1 MLSKPNYNTSAEA
14 LGIVLLSKNFTLS
27 TAESCTGGMI
37 GAALTSIPGS
47 SQWFRGGIIAYDNRI
62 KISLLEV
69 PEAILEKYGAVS
81 EEVVLAMA
89 EGAAKKLNTD
99 CSISVSGIAGPDGGT
114 EEKPAGLVF
123 IGIYCNGK
131 VEVFKNIFP
140 GTRYDVRKQAV
151 GKSIDYMINA
161 LGN

>member
-1 MLSKPNYNTSAEA
+1 MSSKPSCNKQAET
-14 LGIVLLSKNFTLS
+14 LGKLLLAKKLTLS
-27 TAESCTGGMI
+27 TAESCTGGLI

-69 PEAILEKYGAVS
+69 PEGILEKYGAVS

-99 CSISVSGIAGPDGGT
+99 CSIAVSGIAGPDGGT
-114 EEKPAGLVF
+114 EEKPVGLVF

-140 GTRYDVRKQAV
+140 GTRQDVRKQAV